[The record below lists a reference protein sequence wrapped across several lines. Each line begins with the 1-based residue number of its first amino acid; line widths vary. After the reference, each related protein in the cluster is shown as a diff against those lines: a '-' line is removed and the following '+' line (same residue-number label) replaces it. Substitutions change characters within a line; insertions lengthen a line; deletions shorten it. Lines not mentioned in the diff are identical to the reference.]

1 MLKLESGSDE
11 EMIGRSQHP
20 SDSSVHWNVCRCLQ
34 WMSTALFGLIWC
46 RRSSENSNSIFGLG
60 MWAVG
65 VGCGGGGWWWWW
77 WKLMLDRTL
86 LKLLNYHTIAR
97 QKSCGERKPK
107 QRSKK
112 NRELTLSVDFAA
124 NSSWNIKKPHTAAH
138 PNVEIIL
145 MLTA

>member
-1 MLKLESGSDE
+1 
-11 EMIGRSQHP
+11 
-20 SDSSVHWNVCRCLQ
+20 
-34 WMSTALFGLIWC
+34 
-46 RRSSENSNSIFGLG
+46 
-60 MWAVG
+60 
-65 VGCGGGGWWWWW
+65 
-77 WKLMLDRTL
+77 MLDRPL

-97 QKSCGERKPK
+97 QKLCGERKQK

-124 NSSWNIKKPHTAAH
+124 NSSRNIKKPHSAAH